1 MIEWFN
7 SLEPML
13 KIFWACALISS
24 VLFVIQLL
32 LLIIGVDSDSTDAD
46 FSTDTPDFDGD
57 TTDLGGGFSLFS
69 IKNMINFLVGFG
81 WGGVCFYKYIDNPF
95 LLTLAAF
102 GIGLVFIGMF
112 FIIYKQTRRF
122 ESNGAF
128 HIKDCI
134 DKTADVYLRIPAKG
148 EGKGKI
154 QISVNGSV
162 HEIDAIAEDA
172 MIPTGAKVRVTEVID
187 STTVKVK
194 AL

>member
-7 SLEPML
+7 SLEPMQ
-13 KIFWACALISS
+13 KVFWACALISS

-46 FSTDTPDFDGD
+46 VSTDVPDFDGD

-81 WGGVCFYKYIDNPF
+81 WAGVCFHKHIESPY
-95 LLTLAAF
+95 LLTLAALAV
-102 GIGLVFIGMF
+102 GLAFIGMF
-112 FIIYKQTRRF
+112 FLIYRQTRKF

-128 HIKDCI
+128 RIKDCI

-162 HEIDAIAEDA
+162 HEIDAIAEDS
-172 MIPTGAKVRVTEVID
+172 MISTGAKVRVVEIID
-187 STTVKVK
+187 NTTVRVK